1 MGSDYRHF
9 RDEWR
14 DLWDTKFDDKVK
26 AEAIARKEYAVLFV
40 DKGDVIYDSRNAK
53 PLDFYRIV
61 ERHEKESGTRIRPP
75 HPGEGGLGKFIRDEI
90 VVPSAEAK
98 RRRAQNRKDLKHG
111 RKPLSRGSKKKGG
124 RGWRNQS

>member
-26 AEAIARKEYAVLFV
+26 AEAIALREYAVLFV

-75 HPGEGGLGKFIRDEI
+75 DPREGGLGKFIKEAI
-90 VVPSAEAK
+90 VIPSAEAK
-98 RRRAQNRKDLKHG
+98 RRRAENRKGLKHG
-111 RKPLSRGSKKKGG
+111 RKPQSRGSKKKGG
-124 RGWRNQS
+124 RGWLNQS